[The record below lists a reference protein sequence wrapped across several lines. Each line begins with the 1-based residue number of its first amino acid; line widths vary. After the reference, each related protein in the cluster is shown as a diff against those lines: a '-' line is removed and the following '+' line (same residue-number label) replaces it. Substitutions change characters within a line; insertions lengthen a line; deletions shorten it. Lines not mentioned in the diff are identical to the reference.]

1 MFERIPL
8 RFKVMAGVVFLLAGP
23 LTLFAFL
30 LGGPAAGAAVILA
43 IMLFYTGLYIVGV
56 RKYI

>member
-8 RFKVMAGVVFLLAGP
+8 RLKLMAGIGFLLAGP
-23 LTLFAFL
+23 LTLFGFL
-30 LGGPAAGAAVILA
+30 LGGSAGGAGVILA
-43 IMLFYTGLYIVGV
+43 IMLFYTVLYIVGV